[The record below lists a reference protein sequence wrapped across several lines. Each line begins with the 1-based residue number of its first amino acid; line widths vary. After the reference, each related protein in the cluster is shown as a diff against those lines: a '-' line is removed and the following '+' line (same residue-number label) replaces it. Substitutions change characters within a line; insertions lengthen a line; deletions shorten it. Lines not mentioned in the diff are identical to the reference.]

1 MINYVAIG
9 QRVKEYRIKAR
20 LTQSELA
27 EALDVSTGYSTGYIS
42 QIECGHTQVSL
53 NRLDSI
59 ASIINTKIENLI
71 FDLSD
76 KDHQE
81 NLITEITKNWTSDQS
96 EMLLSIV
103 NKMNKYFSSHTD

>member
-1 MINYVAIG
+1 MINYAAIG
-9 QRVKEYRIKAR
+9 QRVKEYRIKAC

-27 EALDVSTGYSTGYIS
+27 EALDVSTGYIS

-71 FDLSD
+71 SDSSD
-76 KDHQE
+76 KKNKE
-81 NLITEITKNWTSDQS
+81 NLILEITNNWTTEQS
-96 EMLLSIV
+96 ELLFNIV
-103 NKMNKYFSSHTD
+103 KNMDKYFCAHAE

>member
-27 EALDVSTGYSTGYIS
+27 EALDVSTGYIS

-59 ASIINTKIENLI
+59 ASIINTKMENLI

-81 NLITEITKNWTSDQS
+81 NLIIEITKNWTSEQS

>member
-1 MINYVAIG
+1 MVNYAAIG
-9 QRVKEYRIKAR
+9 QRVKEYRIKAH

-27 EALDVSTGYSTGYIS
+27 EALDVSTGYIS

-59 ASIINTKIENLI
+59 ASIINTKMENLI

-81 NLITEITKNWTSDQS
+81 NLIIEITKNWTSEQS

>member
-1 MINYVAIG
+1 MVNYAAIG
-9 QRVKEYRIKAR
+9 QRVKKYRTKAH

-27 EALDVSTGYSTGYIS
+27 EALDVSTGYIS

-71 FDLSD
+71 SDLSD
-76 KDHQE
+76 KEYQE
-81 NLITEITKNWTSDQS
+81 NLIAEITKNWTSDQS
-96 EMLLSIV
+96 EMLLFMV
-103 NKMNKYFSSHTD
+103 DKMNEYFSSHTD